1 MILGTS
7 ERRETGS
14 MLPVHAA
21 GEIEYLVK
29 ESEIVTGK
37 PGRKFIIAG
46 ADRLAYLIQWHS
58 IGYQIQRLD
67 TADKPI
73 YTLTLPSDALPL
85 HQLGQ
90 ALQVGQLFTP
100 SVSQ

>member
-1 MILGTS
+1 MFIGTND
-7 ERRETGS
+7 RRETGP

-29 ESEIVTGK
+29 ESEIVTGR

-46 ADRLAYLIQWHS
+46 ADRLAYLVQWHS

-67 TADKPI
+67 AAGNPVS
-73 YTLTLPSDALPL
+73 TLTLPSDALPL

-90 ALQVGQLFTP
+90 ALQVGQLFTL